1 MRFCTS
7 SPWRPFLHGD
17 RPCHPCVGRSSE
29 RLEPVHQCVQQHF
42 GYFAAR
48 HEAERA
54 IMEISDR
61 RVLNTINATM
71 AVQAGVKPE
80 ILQKILGHADDST
93 TVDVYTHMDLAEILE
108 GGRQVA
114 VGTELGQVEK

>member
-1 MRFCTS
+1 MHF
-7 SPWRPFLHGD
+7 PNVIND
-17 RPCHPCVGRSSE
+17 RSIE
-29 RLEPVHQCVQQHF
+29 TLEPVHQCVQQHF

-93 TVDVYTHMDLAEILE
+93 TVDIYTHMDLAEILE

-114 VGTELGQVEK
+114 VVAKLWQPEK

>member
-1 MRFCTS
+1 
-7 SPWRPFLHGD
+7 
-17 RPCHPCVGRSSE
+17 
-29 RLEPVHQCVQQHF
+29 
-42 GYFAAR
+42 
-48 HEAERA
+48 
-54 IMEISDR
+54 MEISDR

-93 TVDVYTHMDLAEILE
+93 TVDIYTHMDLAEILE

-114 VGTELGQVEK
+114 VVAKLWQPEK